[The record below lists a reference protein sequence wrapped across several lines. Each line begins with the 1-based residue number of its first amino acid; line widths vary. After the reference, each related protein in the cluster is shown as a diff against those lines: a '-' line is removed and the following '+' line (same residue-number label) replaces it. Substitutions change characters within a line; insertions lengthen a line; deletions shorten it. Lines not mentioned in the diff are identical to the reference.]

1 MKPGHFFQL
10 LALSA
15 LWGGTFPMMR
25 IASPALGPSVL
36 AMGRIV
42 VATLTLALIMRL
54 LGQRWPWRD
63 WREMTLLALVVVAAP
78 FFLFS
83 QASVWLPAGYVA
95 LVNSTGVI
103 YGTLVSAWFK
113 EDTLTACKLVGC
125 LCGAV
130 GVGLIVQLG
139 PIEPTPTVL
148 LGTLAASLGAVCFGF
163 SMPMM
168 KRTSRRI
175 DPLAIAGPLHLFA
188 IPWIAPMGLSS
199 LPQAQFSTSAV
210 VVVLVLGVF
219 TSSLAFWMQ
228 LRILRHV
235 TPVASMM
242 PMFFVPLF
250 GVAWGHLVLGE
261 ALGAGIYLG
270 GALVLLA
277 GLLVTG
283 INPWQFLRSQRP

>member
-25 IASPALGPSVL
+25 IASPVLGPSVL

-113 EDTLTACKLVGC
+113 EDTLTAGKLVGC

-188 IPWIAPMGLSS
+188 IPWIAPLGLSS

>member
-25 IASPALGPSVL
+25 IASPSLGPSVL

-113 EDTLTACKLVGC
+113 EDTLTAGKLVGC

-188 IPWIAPMGLSS
+188 IPWIAPLGLSS

>member
-25 IASPALGPSVL
+25 IASPVLGPSVL

-113 EDTLTACKLVGC
+113 EDTLTAGKLVGC

-188 IPWIAPMGLSS
+188 IPWIAPLGLSS
-199 LPQAQFSTSAV
+199 LPQAQFSTSA

>member
-1 MKPGHFFQL
+1 
-10 LALSA
+10 
-15 LWGGTFPMMR
+15 
-25 IASPALGPSVL
+25 
-36 AMGRIV
+36 
-42 VATLTLALIMRL
+42 
-54 LGQRWPWRD
+54 
-63 WREMTLLALVVVAAP
+63 
-78 FFLFS
+78 
-83 QASVWLPAGYVA
+83 
-95 LVNSTGVI
+95 
-103 YGTLVSAWFK
+103 
-113 EDTLTACKLVGC
+113 
-125 LCGAV
+125 
-130 GVGLIVQLG
+130 
-139 PIEPTPTVL
+139 VL

-188 IPWIAPMGLSS
+188 IPWIVPLGLTN
-199 LPQAQFSTSAV
+199 LPQAQFSTTAV
-210 VVVLVLGVF
+210 LVVLVLGVF

-250 GVAWGHLVLGE
+250 GVAWGHLFLGE
-261 ALGAGIYLG
+261 ALGTGIYLG

-283 INPWQFLRSQRP
+283 INPLRFLRPGRP